1 MITASTPIFGNN
13 YVTIRS
19 PLPPESLTIP
29 PHSVSGNTVASWR
42 DWNGPVGPER
52 SWGCPTPASAQW
64 HQNASGYGRFRPPVA
79 WQVPLTWPPHP
90 RSRVNLLPILEPNG
104 HFSGTDSVYLAAWPK
119 HRLGESSRAFHDS
132 YSGIDGEVNFDLV
145 GGLQ

>member
-1 MITASTPIFGNN
+1 ME
-13 YVTIRS
+13 VT
-19 PLPPESLTIP
+19 
-29 PHSVSGNTVASWR
+29 SGAWQLRFTSGVHGTLSI
-42 DWNGPVGPER
+42 GPVGLPGIR
-52 SWGCPTPASAQW
+52 NGHYPLLTPSQVASLI
-64 HQNASGYGRFRPPVA
+64 
-79 WQVPLTWPPHP
+79 PLTWPPHP

-104 HFSGTDSVYLAAWPK
+104 RFSGTDSVYLAAWPK